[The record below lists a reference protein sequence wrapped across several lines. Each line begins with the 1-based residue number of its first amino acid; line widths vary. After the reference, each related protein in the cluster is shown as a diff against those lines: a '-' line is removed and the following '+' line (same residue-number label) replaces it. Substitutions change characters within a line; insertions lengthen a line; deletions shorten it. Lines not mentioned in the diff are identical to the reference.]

1 MAEAFKNAYQDVTN
15 SYTAIYTCPASTE
28 AVVKSLLITNVD
40 GSNSATISAK
50 VLDSDNSTEALI
62 ASTIEVPANS
72 RIDLCADSLIFLEAD
87 DDIHLLA
94 SATGDLEAFISV
106 LQITS

>member
-1 MAEAFKNAYQDVTN
+1 MAEAYKNGYKDVTT
-15 SYTAIYTCPASTE
+15 SYSAIYTVPSSTSSI
-28 AVVKSLLITNVD
+28 VKSLLITNVD

-72 RIDLCADSLIFLEAD
+72 RIDLCADSLLFLEAD
-87 DDIHLLA
+87 DDVQLLA

-106 LQITS
+106 LEIS